1 MILSNLAFSIHPVR
15 LQNTQIRGI
24 LMGILG
30 RSVCNLGEH
39 NLAFT
44 LDVGRCVYM
53 VAARAEKAV

>member
-1 MILSNLAFSIHPVR
+1 
-15 LQNTQIRGI
+15 
-24 LMGILG
+24 MGILG